1 MLEVLKEVLG
11 LEEKSC
17 EVAFEN
23 KDSAVL
29 KTQKDLGTG
38 GKVTYLFSRHLG
50 VLVSPEFA
58 YLERSA

>member
-38 GKVTYLFSRHLG
+38 WKGHVPFFVPSW
-50 VLVSPEFA
+50 
-58 YLERSA
+58 SADLP